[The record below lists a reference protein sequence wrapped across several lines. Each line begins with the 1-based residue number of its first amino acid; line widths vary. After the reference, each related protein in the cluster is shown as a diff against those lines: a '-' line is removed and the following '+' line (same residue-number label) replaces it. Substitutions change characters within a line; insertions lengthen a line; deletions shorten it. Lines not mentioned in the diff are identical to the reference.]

1 MYKAVKNKNNLV
13 GGCWLL
19 VVGCFLMPLK
29 NICQK
34 LASDNQQ
41 QLKLLITILFLA
53 ASNANASRTIKE
65 VDYYSSLR
73 ASETN
78 VRAGPGQNYPI
89 KFTFKMRGI
98 PVRVISEYDNWNEVE
113 DYEGQTGWISQSLLT
128 KKRMLIV
135 RTSKSFTNMHK
146 KHNEKS
152 RIFYRLENNIVGEFI
167 KCIDDWCAMKVKSK
181 RGWVKKE
188 DLFGDD

>member
-1 MYKAVKNKNNLV
+1 MYKIVKNKGSLV
-13 GGCWLL
+13 VSCWLL
-19 VVGCFLMPLK
+19 V
-29 NICQK
+29 I
-34 LASDNQQ
+34 S
-41 QLKLLITILFLA
+41 LFIA
-53 ASNANASRTIKE
+53 NANNANASRTIKE

-152 RIFYRLENNIVGEFI
+152 HILYRLENNVVGEFI

-188 DLFGDD
+188 DLFGYN